1 MELTITI
8 EQFVYFLNNYDDEYD
23 QLNYLDEEKP
33 SSQELEDQVTP
44 FLAASLLEAEKV
56 TVLDENP
63 LYGRKYDILNDTP
76 RFFSRTNSPLKE
88 ITFQKSVRLDKVS
101 IYLNEDLTL
110 NFHQTNAFS
119 LSLGT
124 LYNYPDRDFY
134 VSFPNISEMNEF
146 GLFASETRG
155 DSNRPTFHVP
165 RESIFVNK
173 KLVLKDINLV
183 GSSGDATIFFRALDQ
198 FYTNVELP
206 PQAVLYMAKNLGHV
220 LLAIDEY
227 NIEGTDLDPLIAG
240 ALDNLLYKQMN
251 GQMFLYSGMPLY
263 AQLPR
268 TEKKVNLVL
277 KPTKSTAITK
287 EHLELSENISL
298 RFKYSEI
305 ESDYLITDILVYNET
320 SETVA
325 SVSNYKDLYQVGDT
339 ITNEDLSK
347 ELVDR
352 LYTLPVLPFNTQF
365 TNKKHGF
372 KVLPQVSL

>member
-8 EQFVYFLNNYDDEYD
+8 EQFAYFLNNYGDESD
-23 QLNYLDEEKP
+23 QVYSLDEENP
-33 SSQELEDQVTP
+33 SSQEIDKSVTV
-44 FLAASLLEAEKV
+44 SLLEAEKV
-56 TVLDENP
+56 IVIDENP
-63 LYGRKYDILNDTP
+63 VYGRKYDLLNDVP
-76 RFFSRTNSPLKE
+76 RFFSRTGSPLKE
-88 ITFQKSVRLDKVS
+88 ITFQKSVRLDKVN
-101 IYLNEDLTL
+101 ICLNRDLIL

-119 LSLGT
+119 LSLGV
-124 LYNYPDRDFY
+124 LGNYPDRNFH
-134 VSFPNISEMNEF
+134 VSLPNIGEMDEIRFFTFVPSGALNK
-146 GLFASETRG
+146 
-155 DSNRPTFHVP
+155 PTFHVP
-165 RESIFVNK
+165 RKSIFVNK

-206 PQAVLYMAKNLGHV
+206 PQSVLYMARNLGHV
-220 LLAIDEY
+220 LLAIDEHHT
-227 NIEGTDLDPLIAG
+227 EGTELDPLIAG

-305 ESDYLITDILVYNET
+305 ESDYLITDILVYNDT
-320 SETVA
+320 NETVA
-325 SVSNYKDLYQVGDT
+325 SVSEYKGLYQVGDV
-339 ITNEDLSK
+339 ITNEDLSR
-347 ELVDR
+347 ESVDR